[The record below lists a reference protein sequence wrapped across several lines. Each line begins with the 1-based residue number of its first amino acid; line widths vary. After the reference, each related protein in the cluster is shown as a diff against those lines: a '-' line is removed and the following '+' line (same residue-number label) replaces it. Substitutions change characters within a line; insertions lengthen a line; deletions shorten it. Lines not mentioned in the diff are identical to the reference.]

1 MVRVWLVPRCFRY
14 HRLNAEPRAFMQIY
28 RLVLLLVVGIYLF
41 SPAIMAWWANAES
54 AWYRPYLLWLILIL
68 VTFLLQSQ
76 NDADEL

>member
-1 MVRVWLVPRCFRY
+1 
-14 HRLNAEPRAFMQIY
+14 MQIY

-54 AWYRPYLLWLILIL
+54 VWYRPYLLWLILIL

-76 NDADEL
+76 KDADEL